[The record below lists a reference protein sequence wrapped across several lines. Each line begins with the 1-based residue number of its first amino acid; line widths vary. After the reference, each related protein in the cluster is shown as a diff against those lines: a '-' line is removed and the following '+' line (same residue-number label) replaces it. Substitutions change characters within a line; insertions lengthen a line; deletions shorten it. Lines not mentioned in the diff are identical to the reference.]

1 MTVLFAIDSFK
12 GSCTSA
18 EACAWAAE
26 GFRRGWPGA
35 ETRCLPVADG
45 GEGTNAFVGKI
56 DRNSKTRILNKKPLY
71 FIQCPCMP

>member
-45 GEGTNAFVGKI
+45 GEGTVAAFRRLKFCFWTGPF
-56 DRNSKTRILNKKPLY
+56 SSFLSPILSAPLY
-71 FIQCPCMP
+71 